1 MIEYG
6 LLMIYLIDDDMPL
19 IDQPVKGMYI
29 RMEGKI
35 YFLLDRKLKTQG
47 RQGGLIIM
55 KMKSLS
61 SGKVLKRTIK
71 AGLKIEQIIPETKE
85 VQFSYIDDNN
95 AYFMDTGT
103 YELIPI
109 AKEVLGNYIN
119 FLKEG
124 EKILILFNDGEVLTI
139 KENATVKLEVIEA
152 TDSVR
157 GNTAN
162 NATKTVQLETG
173 YKVNVPLFIKT
184 GDILIINTETGQYTS
199 RA

>member
-6 LLMIYLIDDDMPL
+6 LLIIYLIDEDMPL
-19 IDQPVKGMYI
+19 TDQPVKGMYI

-95 AYFMDTGT
+95 AYFMDTET

-109 AKEVLGNYIN
+109 SKEVLGNYIN

>member
-1 MIEYG
+1 
-6 LLMIYLIDDDMPL
+6 MPL

>member
-95 AYFMDTGT
+95 AYFMDTET

-109 AKEVLGNYIN
+109 SKEVLGNYIN

>member
-1 MIEYG
+1 
-6 LLMIYLIDDDMPL
+6 MIYLIDDDMPL

-95 AYFMDTGT
+95 AYFMDTET
-103 YELIPI
+103 YELRPIP
-109 AKEVLGNYIN
+109 KEVLGNYIN

>member
-95 AYFMDTGT
+95 AYFMDTET

>member
-1 MIEYG
+1 VIEYG
-6 LLMIYLIDDDMPL
+6 LLIIYLIDEDMPL

-95 AYFMDTGT
+95 AYFMDTET

-109 AKEVLGNYIN
+109 SKEVLGNYIN

-139 KENATVKLEVIEA
+139 KENATVKLKVIEA

>member
-1 MIEYG
+1 
-6 LLMIYLIDDDMPL
+6 MIYLIDDDMPL

>member
-1 MIEYG
+1 
-6 LLMIYLIDDDMPL
+6 MPL
-19 IDQPVKGMYI
+19 TEQPVKGMYI
-29 RMEGKI
+29 RMDGEV

-47 RQGGLIIM
+47 RQGGLIVM
-55 KMKSLS
+55 KMKSLK
-61 SGKVLKRTIK
+61 SGKVLKKTVK

-85 VQFSYIDDNN
+85 VQFSYSDDDN
-95 AYFMDTGT
+95 AYFMNTET
-103 YELIPI
+103 YELISI
-109 AKEVLGNYIN
+109 SKAVIGNYIN

-124 EKILILFNDGEVLTI
+124 EKILIMFKGEKVLTI
-139 KENATVKLEVIEA
+139 RENPTVKLKVIEA

-184 GDILIINTETGQYTS
+184 GDTLIINTETGQYTS

>member
-1 MIEYG
+1 VIEYG

>member
-1 MIEYG
+1 M
-6 LLMIYLIDDDMPL
+6 YLRDSNMPL
-19 IDQPVKGMYI
+19 TEQPVKGMYI
-29 RMEGKI
+29 RMDGEV

-47 RQGGLIIM
+47 RQGGLIVM
-55 KMKSLS
+55 KMKSLK
-61 SGKVLKRTIK
+61 SGKVLKKTVK

-85 VQFSYIDDNN
+85 VQFSYSDDDN
-95 AYFMDTGT
+95 AYFMNTET
-103 YELIPI
+103 YELISI
-109 AKEVLGNYIN
+109 SKAVIGNYIN

-124 EKILILFNDGEVLTI
+124 EKILIMFDGEKVLTI
-139 KENATVKLEVIEA
+139 RENATVKLKVTEA

-162 NATKTVQLETG
+162 NATKTVKLETG

-184 GDILIINTETGQYTS
+184 GDTLIINTETGQYTR

>member
-1 MIEYG
+1 VIEYG
-6 LLMIYLIDDDMPL
+6 LLIIYLIDEDMPL
-19 IDQPVKGMYI
+19 TDQPVKGMYI

-95 AYFMDTGT
+95 AYFMDTET

-109 AKEVLGNYIN
+109 SKEVLGNYIN

-139 KENATVKLEVIEA
+139 KENATVKLKVIEA

>member
-6 LLMIYLIDDDMPL
+6 LLIIYLIDEDMPL
-19 IDQPVKGMYI
+19 TDQPVKGMYI

-95 AYFMDTGT
+95 AYFMDTET

-109 AKEVLGNYIN
+109 SKEVLGNYIN

-139 KENATVKLEVIEA
+139 KENATVKLKVIEA

>member
-6 LLMIYLIDDDMPL
+6 LLIIYLIDEDMPL

-95 AYFMDTGT
+95 AYFMDTET

-109 AKEVLGNYIN
+109 SKEVLGNYIN

-139 KENATVKLEVIEA
+139 KENATVKLKVIEA